1 MDKSLK
7 RGRRSGKI
15 IAVIV
20 IALAIIAILS
30 ACVDGTTKDPDAAN
44 PDTVKLQSFN
54 IIPNGNEAAAEYDV
68 ACLDRS
74 ISGTLEL
81 FTVELVLSNIAGN
94 PVQSFT
100 MSGRTYTA
108 KDFSNDSTAS
118 RIMVRN
124 QALDDID
131 GDSVTLEIQEIVYT
145 NSKGTVRIRDP
156 ENNTKTVLLDP
167 DFTLTA
173 DFSESSNPT
182 AITET
187 TVNYGDRMGLPSDND
202 MNSALKYRVPGL
214 TFAGWFT
221 EPNGEGSKVE
231 YNDEYL
237 YPYDI
242 TLYAHYTAAY
252 EYRINENTQS
262 VSITGLKD
270 EFRTTTLLIE
280 IPEEIEG
287 LPVTEIA
294 DRAFASVGTDKKI
307 MLPYSVK
314 RIGDYAFYNCDRLSV
329 YMPGVTSIGKS
340 AFQNVSGGASVNFSV
355 INPATGTATD
365 SVLPSTLL
373 SIGDYAFNGTSIDTV
388 WTVVPVTGGGSV
400 KRLYDTLVIPQSVE
414 HIGKEAFSASD
425 LVAVYFPEGSALV
438 PQNDALP
445 EEADP
450 DSDDVGYDF
459 TNYFIGEKV
468 FGGCVKLTTVYTS
481 FTLDNGNIVPSDN
494 PGLGIIS
501 DYMFYNCKALKTVQ
515 IAEGLRLIGA
525 LAFASDSANAMK
537 DLTTVSF
544 PAALEVLGQQ
554 AFANTNLSSVSFSPQ
569 SEFRILGDWAFQ
581 GTEIASATFYSLTE
595 YGKAPFWGNLAI
607 NSVYIYSDR
616 VPDISVPSLTDMG
629 DTSVTQTRFYVP
641 IAQLSEY
648 RSKWG
653 SQYSSGGLFQDY
665 SLQIADLILAAE
677 YENRNAG
684 YALEPVDAD
693 GNLQADGNTDYAK
706 VVYLYYNGKTSLSVP
721 ETADV
726 TINGITKSFTVT
738 DIGGYVTVDSAATSP
753 ILTDRVTEILLP
765 DTVKRI
771 SDYAFYNM
779 GKLSKVTWTYIG
791 LGGNTMS
798 YLEGVVDNL
807 SLRSIGN
814 YAFYATALETFY
826 SSPQLTYIG
835 AEAFADSKL
844 DSVDLTKCDG
854 LTIAASAFSGNK
866 IVNLTIGSGVA
877 ELQRYCFANQD
888 TDGRAMRIE
897 FKGNPPKVETNLDPF
912 SNDIVNE
919 VFVPADKLDEY
930 NHPDKFISST
940 LRGKFK
946 AV

>member
-1 MDKSLK
+1 MNKSY
-7 RGRRSGKI
+7 RSGIGNVKI
-15 IAVIV
+15 FVVLIIIMAL
-20 IALAIIAILS
+20 IALLS
-30 ACVDGTTKDPDAAN
+30 ACVNNDAETPDNTSN
-44 PDTVKLQSFN
+44 PDTVKLQSFR

-68 ACLDRS
+68 VCLDRS

-100 MSGRTYTA
+100 MSDRTYTA

-202 MNSALKYRVPGL
+202 MNSTLIYRVPGL

-294 DRAFASVGTDKKI
+294 DRAFA
-307 MLPYSVK
+307 
-314 RIGDYAFYNCDRLSV
+314 V

-355 INPATGTATD
+355 VNPATGTATD

-388 WTVVPVTGGGSV
+388 WTVVTSSGGGSV

-414 HIGKEAFSASD
+414 YIGKEAFSASD

-445 EEADP
+445 EESDP

-481 FTLDNGNIVPSDN
+481 FSLDNGNIVPSDN

-653 SQYSSGGLFQDY
+653 NQYSSGGLFQDY

-721 ETADV
+721 ETADI
-726 TINGITKSFTVT
+726 TINGITKYFTVT

-753 ILTDRVTEILLP
+753 ILTDRVTEISLP

-779 GKLSKVTWTYIG
+779 GKLSKLIWTYIG
-791 LGGNTMS
+791 EGSFTMN
-798 YLEGVVDNL
+798 YGQGVVDNL
-807 SLRSIGN
+807 SLRSIGD

-844 DSVDLTKCDG
+844 HSVDLTKCDG

-888 TDGRAMRIE
+888 TGTEPMRIE
-897 FKGNPPKVETNLDPF
+897 FKGAPPTVETSLDPF
-912 SNDIVNE
+912 GGNNVGT
-919 VFVPADKLDEY
+919 VFVPEAFY
-930 NHPDKFISST
+930 YKFVEDDISSA
-940 LRGKFK
+940 LRDKYVRG
-946 AV
+946 

>member
-68 ACLDRS
+68 VCLDRS

-182 AITET
+182 AMTET

-252 EYRINENTQS
+252 KYRINENTQS

-280 IPEEIEG
+280 IPEKIEG

-373 SIGDYAFNGTSIDTV
+373 SIGDYAFNGTGIDTV
-388 WTVVPVTGGGSV
+388 WTVPVTGGGSV

-414 HIGKEAFSASD
+414 YIGKEAFSASD

-445 EEADP
+445 EESDP

-641 IAQLSEY
+641 IAQLSDY

-726 TINGITKSFTVT
+726 TINGITKYFTVT

-779 GKLSKVTWTYIG
+779 GKLSKLIWTYIG
-791 LGGNTMS
+791 EGGFTMN
-798 YLEGVVDNL
+798 YGQGVVDNL
-807 SLRSIGN
+807 SLRSIGD

-844 DSVDLTKCDG
+844 HSVDLTKCDG

-888 TDGRAMRIE
+888 TGTAPMRIE
-897 FKGNPPKVETNLDPF
+897 FKGAPPTVETNLDPF
-912 SNDIVNE
+912 GGNIVGTVVVPE
-919 VFVPADKLDEY
+919 AFYYKFVEDD
-930 NHPDKFISST
+930 ISSA
-940 LRGKFK
+940 LRDKYVKG
-946 AV
+946 

>member
-30 ACVDGTTKDPDAAN
+30 ACVDGTSKDPDAAN

-68 ACLDRS
+68 VCLDRS

-173 DFSESSNPT
+173 DCSESSNPT

-202 MNSALKYRVPGL
+202 MNSTLIYRVPGL

-280 IPEEIEG
+280 IPEKIEG

-355 INPATGTATD
+355 VNPATGMATD

-388 WTVVPVTGGGSV
+388 WTVPVTGGGSV

-459 TNYFIGEKV
+459 TNYFIGERV

-481 FTLDNGNIVPSDN
+481 FTLDNGNIVPSDK

-581 GTEIASATFYSLTE
+581 GTKIASATFYSLTE

-641 IAQLSEY
+641 IAQLGEY
-648 RSKWG
+648 RTKWG
-653 SQYSSGGLFQDY
+653 RQYSSGGLFQDY

-684 YALEPVDAD
+684 YALEPVDED
-693 GNLQADGNTDYAK
+693 GDLQADGNTDYAK

-726 TINGITKSFTVT
+726 TINGITKYFTVT

-753 ILTDRVTEILLP
+753 ILTDRVTEIYLP

-779 GKLSKVTWTYIG
+779 GKLSKLIWTYIG
-791 LGGNTMS
+791 EGGFTMT
-798 YLEGVVDNL
+798 YGEGVVDNL
-807 SLRSIGN
+807 SLRSIGD
-814 YAFYATALETFY
+814 YAFYATALKTFY

-844 DSVDLTKCDG
+844 HSVDLTKCDG

-866 IVNLTIGSGVA
+866 INNLTVGANVS
-877 ELQRYCFANQD
+877 ELKRYCFANQD
-888 TDGRAMRIE
+888 TDGEAMRIE

-919 VFVPADKLDEY
+919 VFVPFDKLEEY

-940 LRGKFK
+940 LSGKFK
-946 AV
+946 PV

>member
-30 ACVDGTTKDPDAAN
+30 ACVDGTSKDPDAAN

-68 ACLDRS
+68 VCLDRS

-202 MNSALKYRVPGL
+202 MNSAMKYRVPGL

-280 IPEEIEG
+280 IPQEIEG

-355 INPATGTATD
+355 VNPATGMATD

-388 WTVVPVTGGGSV
+388 WTVVTSSGGGSV

-459 TNYFIGEKV
+459 TNYFIGERV

-481 FTLDNGNIVPSDN
+481 FTLDNGNIVPSDKA
-494 PGLGIIS
+494 GLGIIS

-607 NSVYIYSDR
+607 NSVYIYSDC

-641 IAQLSEY
+641 IAQLGEY

-653 SQYSSGGLFQDY
+653 SKYSSGGLFQDY

-684 YALEPVDAD
+684 YALEPVDKD

-721 ETADV
+721 ETV
-726 TINGITKSFTVT
+726 TINGTTKYFTVT

-753 ILTDRVTEILLP
+753 ILTDRVTEIYLP
-765 DTVKRI
+765 DTVIRI

-779 GKLSKVTWTYIG
+779 GKLSKLIWTYIG
-791 LGGNTMS
+791 EGGFTMN
-798 YLEGVVDNL
+798 YGQGVVDNL
-807 SLRSIGN
+807 SLRSIGD

-835 AEAFADSKL
+835 VEAFADSKL
-844 DSVDLTKCDG
+844 HSVDLTKCDG

-888 TDGRAMRIE
+888 TGTAPMRIE
-897 FKGNPPKVETNLDPF
+897 FKGNPPKVETNFDPF
-912 SNDIVNE
+912 GGNIVGTVVVPE
-919 VFVPADKLDEY
+919 AFYYKFVADD
-930 NHPDKFISST
+930 ISSA
-940 LRGKFK
+940 LRGKYVK
-946 AV
+946 G

>member
-20 IALAIIAILS
+20 ISLAIIAILS

-68 ACLDRS
+68 VCLDRS

-124 QALDDID
+124 QALDDTD

-173 DFSESSNPT
+173 DCSESSNPT

-202 MNSALKYRVPGL
+202 MNSALIYRVPGL

-355 INPATGTATD
+355 INPATGMATD

-373 SIGDYAFNGTSIDTV
+373 SIGDYAFNGTGIDTV
-388 WTVVPVTGGGSV
+388 WTVPVTGGGSV

-468 FGGCVKLTTVYTS
+468 FGGCVNLTTVYTS

-684 YALEPVDAD
+684 YALEPVDKD
-693 GNLQADGNTDYAK
+693 GNLQDVGNTDYAK

-726 TINGITKSFTVT
+726 TINGITKYFTVT

-753 ILTDRVTEILLP
+753 ILTDRVTEIYLP

-779 GKLSKVTWTYIG
+779 GKLSKLIWTYIG
-791 LGGNTMS
+791 EGGFTMD
-798 YLEGVVDNL
+798 YGQGVVDNL

-826 SSPQLTYIG
+826 SSPQLMYIG

-844 DSVDLTKCDG
+844 HSVDLTKCDG

-888 TDGRAMRIE
+888 TGTASMRIE
-897 FKGNPPKVETNLDPF
+897 FKGAPPTVETNLDPF
-912 SNDIVNE
+912 GGNVVGTVVVPE
-919 VFVPADKLDEY
+919 AFYYKFVEDD
-930 NHPDKFISST
+930 ISSA
-940 LRGKFK
+940 LRDKYVKG
-946 AV
+946 

>member
-68 ACLDRS
+68 VCLDRS

-182 AITET
+182 AMTET

-388 WTVVPVTGGGSV
+388 WTVPVTGGGSV

-501 DYMFYNCKALKTVQ
+501 DYMFYNCKALKKVQ

-641 IAQLSEY
+641 IAQLGEY

-726 TINGITKSFTVT
+726 TINGITKYFTVT

-753 ILTDRVTEILLP
+753 ILADRVTEISLP

-779 GKLSKVTWTYIG
+779 GKLSKLIWTYIG
-791 LGGNTMS
+791 EGGFTMN
-798 YLEGVVDNL
+798 YGQGVVDNL
-807 SLRSIGN
+807 SLRSIGD

-866 IVNLTIGSGVA
+866 IGNLTIGSGVA

-888 TDGRAMRIE
+888 TGTAPMRIE
-897 FKGNPPKVETNLDPF
+897 FKGAPPTVETNLDPF
-912 SNDIVNE
+912 GGNIVGTVVVPE
-919 VFVPADKLDEY
+919 AFYYKFVEDD
-930 NHPDKFISST
+930 ISSA
-940 LRGKFK
+940 LRDKYVKG
-946 AV
+946 

>member
-68 ACLDRS
+68 VCLDRS

-182 AITET
+182 AMTET

-252 EYRINENTQS
+252 KYRINENTQS

-280 IPEEIEG
+280 IPEKIEG

-373 SIGDYAFNGTSIDTV
+373 SIGDYAFNGTGIDTV
-388 WTVVPVTGGGSV
+388 WTVPVTGGGSV

-414 HIGKEAFSASD
+414 YIGKEAFSASD

-641 IAQLSEY
+641 IAQLSDY

-726 TINGITKSFTVT
+726 TINGITKYFTVT

-779 GKLSKVTWTYIG
+779 GKLSKLIWTYIG
-791 LGGNTMS
+791 EGGFTMN
-798 YLEGVVDNL
+798 YGQGVVDNL
-807 SLRSIGN
+807 SLRSIGD

-844 DSVDLTKCDG
+844 HSVDLTKCDG

-888 TDGRAMRIE
+888 TGTAPMRIE
-897 FKGNPPKVETNLDPF
+897 FKGAPPTVETNLDPF
-912 SNDIVNE
+912 GGNIVGTVVVPE
-919 VFVPADKLDEY
+919 AFYYKFVEDD
-930 NHPDKFISST
+930 ISSA
-940 LRGKFK
+940 LRDKYVKG
-946 AV
+946 

>member
-1 MDKSLK
+1 
-7 RGRRSGKI
+7 
-15 IAVIV
+15 
-20 IALAIIAILS
+20 
-30 ACVDGTTKDPDAAN
+30 
-44 PDTVKLQSFN
+44 
-54 IIPNGNEAAAEYDV
+54 
-68 ACLDRS
+68 
-74 ISGTLEL
+74 
-81 FTVELVLSNIAGN
+81 
-94 PVQSFT
+94 
-100 MSGRTYTA
+100 
-108 KDFSNDSTAS
+108 
-118 RIMVRN
+118 
-124 QALDDID
+124 
-131 GDSVTLEIQEIVYT
+131 
-145 NSKGTVRIRDP
+145 
-156 ENNTKTVLLDP
+156 
-167 DFTLTA
+167 
-173 DFSESSNPT
+173 
-182 AITET
+182 
-187 TVNYGDRMGLPSDND
+187 
-202 MNSALKYRVPGL
+202 
-214 TFAGWFT
+214 
-221 EPNGEGSKVE
+221 
-231 YNDEYL
+231 
-237 YPYDI
+237 
-242 TLYAHYTAAY
+242 
-252 EYRINENTQS
+252 
-262 VSITGLKD
+262 
-270 EFRTTTLLIE
+270 
-280 IPEEIEG
+280 
-287 LPVTEIA
+287 
-294 DRAFASVGTDKKI
+294 
-307 MLPYSVK
+307 
-314 RIGDYAFYNCDRLSV
+314 
-329 YMPGVTSIGKS
+329 
-340 AFQNVSGGASVNFSV
+340 
-355 INPATGTATD
+355 
-365 SVLPSTLL
+365 
-373 SIGDYAFNGTSIDTV
+373 
-388 WTVVPVTGGGSV
+388 
-400 KRLYDTLVIPQSVE
+400 
-414 HIGKEAFSASD
+414 SASD

-641 IAQLSEY
+641 ITQLSDY

-684 YALEPVDAD
+684 YALEPVDED
-693 GNLQADGNTDYAK
+693 GDLQADGNTDYAK

-726 TINGITKSFTVT
+726 TINGITKYFTVT

-753 ILTDRVTEILLP
+753 ILTDRVTEIYLP

-779 GKLSKVTWTYIG
+779 GKLSKLIWTYIG
-791 LGGNTMS
+791 EGGFTMN
-798 YLEGVVDNL
+798 YGQGVVDNL
-807 SLRSIGN
+807 SLRSIGD

-844 DSVDLTKCDG
+844 HSVDLTKCDG

-888 TDGRAMRIE
+888 TGTAPMRIE
-897 FKGNPPKVETNLDPF
+897 FKGAPPTVETNLDPF
-912 SNDIVNE
+912 GGNIVGTVVVPE
-919 VFVPADKLDEY
+919 AFYYKFVEDD
-930 NHPDKFISST
+930 ISSA
-940 LRGKFK
+940 LRGKYVK
-946 AV
+946 G

>member
-20 IALAIIAILS
+20 ISLAIIAILS
-30 ACVDGTTKDPDAAN
+30 ACVDGTSKDPDAAN

-68 ACLDRS
+68 VCLDRS

-124 QALDDID
+124 QALDDTD

-202 MNSALKYRVPGL
+202 MNSALIYRVPGL

-355 INPATGTATD
+355 VNPATGMATD

-388 WTVVPVTGGGSV
+388 WTVPVTGGGSV

-459 TNYFIGEKV
+459 TNYFIGERV

-481 FTLDNGNIVPSDN
+481 FTLDNGNIVPSDY

-501 DYMFYNCKALKTVQ
+501 DYMFYNCKALETVQ

-607 NSVYIYSDR
+607 NSVYIYSDC

-648 RSKWG
+648 RTKWG
-653 SQYSSGGLFQDY
+653 KQYSSGGLFQDY

-684 YALEPVDAD
+684 YALEPVNAD

-726 TINGITKSFTVT
+726 TINGITKYFTVT

-753 ILTDRVTEILLP
+753 ILTDRVTEICLP

-779 GKLSKVTWTYIG
+779 GKLSKLIWTYIG
-791 LGGNTMS
+791 EGGFTMN
-798 YLEGVVDNL
+798 YGQGVVDNL
-807 SLRSIGN
+807 SLRSIGD

-844 DSVDLTKCDG
+844 RSVDLTKCDG

-888 TDGRAMRIE
+888 TGTAPMRIE
-897 FKGNPPKVETNLDPF
+897 FKGAPPTVETNLDPF
-912 SNDIVNE
+912 GGNNVGTVVVPE
-919 VFVPADKLDEY
+919 AFYYKFVEDD
-930 NHPDKFISST
+930 ISSA
-940 LRGKFK
+940 LRGKYVK
-946 AV
+946 G

>member
-30 ACVDGTTKDPDAAN
+30 ACVDGTSKDPDAAN

-68 ACLDRS
+68 VCLDRS

-124 QALDDID
+124 QALDDTD

-202 MNSALKYRVPGL
+202 MNSALIYRVPGL

-355 INPATGTATD
+355 VNPATGMATD

-373 SIGDYAFNGTSIDTV
+373 SIGDYAFNGTGIDTV
-388 WTVVPVTGGGSV
+388 WTVVTSSGGGSV

-450 DSDDVGYDF
+450 DSDDTGYDF
-459 TNYFIGEKV
+459 TNYFIGERV

-641 IAQLSEY
+641 IAQLGEY

-684 YALEPVDAD
+684 YAFEPVDAD

-706 VVYLYYNGKTSLSVP
+706 VVYLYYDGKTSLSVP
-721 ETADV
+721 ETV
-726 TINGITKSFTVT
+726 TINGITKYFTVT

-753 ILTDRVTEILLP
+753 ILTDRVTEIYLP

-779 GKLSKVTWTYIG
+779 GKLSKLTWTYIG
-791 LGGNTMS
+791 EGGFTMD
-798 YLEGVVDNL
+798 YGEGVVDNL
-807 SLRSIGN
+807 SLRSIGD
-814 YAFYATALETFY
+814 YAFYATALKTFY

-844 DSVDLTKCDG
+844 HSVDLTKCDG

-888 TDGRAMRIE
+888 TGTAPMRIE
-897 FKGNPPKVETNLDPF
+897 FKGAPPTVATNFDPF
-912 SNDIVNE
+912 GGNIVGTVVVPE
-919 VFVPADKLDEY
+919 AFYYKFVEDD
-930 NHPDKFISST
+930 ISSA
-940 LRGKFK
+940 LRDKYVKG
-946 AV
+946 

>member
-30 ACVDGTTKDPDAAN
+30 ACVDGTSKDPDAAN

-68 ACLDRS
+68 VCLDRS

-173 DFSESSNPT
+173 DCSESSNPT

-202 MNSALKYRVPGL
+202 MNSAMKYRVPGL

-280 IPEEIEG
+280 IPQEIEG

-355 INPATGTATD
+355 VNPATGMATD

-388 WTVVPVTGGGSV
+388 WTVVTSSGGGSV

-459 TNYFIGEKV
+459 TNYFIGERV

-481 FTLDNGNIVPSDN
+481 FTLDNGNIVPSDKA
-494 PGLGIIS
+494 GLGIIS

-607 NSVYIYSDR
+607 NSVYIYSDC

-641 IAQLSEY
+641 IAQLGEY

-653 SQYSSGGLFQDY
+653 SKYSSGGLFQDY

-684 YALEPVDAD
+684 YALEPVDED

-721 ETADV
+721 ETV
-726 TINGITKSFTVT
+726 TINGTTKYFTVT

-753 ILTDRVTEILLP
+753 ILTDRVTEIYLP

-779 GKLSKVTWTYIG
+779 GKLSKLIWTYIG
-791 LGGNTMS
+791 EGGFTMN
-798 YLEGVVDNL
+798 YGQDVVDNL
-807 SLRSIGN
+807 SLRSIGD

-835 AEAFADSKL
+835 VEAFADSKL
-844 DSVDLTKCDG
+844 HSVDLTKCDG

-888 TDGRAMRIE
+888 TGTAPMRIE
-897 FKGNPPKVETNLDPF
+897 FKGNPPKVETNFDPF
-912 SNDIVNE
+912 GGNIVGTVVVPE
-919 VFVPADKLDEY
+919 AFYYKFVADD
-930 NHPDKFISST
+930 ISSA
-940 LRGKFK
+940 LRGKYVK
-946 AV
+946 G

>member
-68 ACLDRS
+68 VCLDRS

-124 QALDDID
+124 QALDDTD

-173 DFSESSNPT
+173 DISESSNPT

-202 MNSALKYRVPGL
+202 MNSTLIYRVPGL

-355 INPATGTATD
+355 VNPATGTATD

-373 SIGDYAFNGTSIDTV
+373 SIGDYAFNGTCIDTV
-388 WTVVPVTGGGSV
+388 WTVATSSGGGSV

-481 FTLDNGNIVPSDN
+481 FTLDNNGNIVPSDKA
-494 PGLGIIS
+494 GLGIIS
-501 DYMFYNCKALKTVQ
+501 DYMFYNCKALETVQ

-537 DLTTVSF
+537 DFTTVSF

-641 IAQLSEY
+641 ITQLSEY

-684 YALEPVDAD
+684 YALEPVDED
-693 GNLQADGNTDYAK
+693 GNLQADGDTDYAK

-726 TINGITKSFTVT
+726 TINGITKYFTVT

-753 ILTDRVTEILLP
+753 ILTDRVTEIYLP

-779 GKLSKVTWTYIG
+779 GKLSKLIWTYIG
-791 LGGNTMS
+791 EGGFTMN
-798 YLEGVVDNL
+798 YGQGVVDNL

-844 DSVDLTKCDG
+844 HSVDLTKCDG

-866 IVNLTIGSGVA
+866 IANLTIGSGVA

-888 TDGRAMRIE
+888 TGTAPMRIV
-897 FKGNPPKVETNLDPF
+897 FKGAPPTVETNLDPF
-912 SNDIVNE
+912 GGNVVGTVVVPE
-919 VFVPADKLDEY
+919 AFYYKFVEDD
-930 NHPDKFISST
+930 ISSA
-940 LRGKFK
+940 LRGKYVK
-946 AV
+946 G

>member
-30 ACVDGTTKDPDAAN
+30 ACVDGTSKDPDAVN

-68 ACLDRS
+68 VCLDRS

-388 WTVVPVTGGGSV
+388 WTVPVTGGGSV

-414 HIGKEAFSASD
+414 YIGKEAFSASD

-554 AFANTNLSSVSFSPQ
+554 AFANSNLSSVSFSPQ

-641 IAQLSEY
+641 IAQLGEY

-684 YALEPVDAD
+684 YALEPVDAE

-726 TINGITKSFTVT
+726 TINGITKYFTVT

-753 ILTDRVTEILLP
+753 ILTDRVTEISLP

-779 GKLSKVTWTYIG
+779 GKLSKLIWTYIG
-791 LGGNTMS
+791 EGGFTMN
-798 YLEGVVDNL
+798 YGQGVVDNL
-807 SLRSIGN
+807 SLRSIGD

-835 AEAFADSKL
+835 AEAFADSRL
-844 DSVDLTKCDG
+844 HSVDLTKCDG

-866 IVNLTIGSGVA
+866 ILNLTIGSGVA

-888 TDGRAMRIE
+888 TGTAPMRIE
-897 FKGNPPKVETNLDPF
+897 FKGAPPTVETNLDPF
-912 SNDIVNE
+912 GGNIVGTVVVPE
-919 VFVPADKLDEY
+919 AFYYKFVEDD
-930 NHPDKFISST
+930 ISSA
-940 LRGKFK
+940 LRDKYVKG
-946 AV
+946 

>member
-30 ACVDGTTKDPDAAN
+30 ACVDDTSKDPDAAN

-68 ACLDRS
+68 VCLDRS

-173 DFSESSNPT
+173 DCSESSNPT

-202 MNSALKYRVPGL
+202 MNSALIYRVPGL

-355 INPATGTATD
+355 VNPATGMATD

-373 SIGDYAFNGTSIDTV
+373 SIGDYAFNGTCIDTV
-388 WTVVPVTGGGSV
+388 WTVATSSGGGSV

-445 EEADP
+445 EESDP

-481 FTLDNGNIVPSDN
+481 FTLDNNGNIVPSDKA
-494 PGLGIIS
+494 GLGIIS
-501 DYMFYNCKALKTVQ
+501 DYMFYNCKALETVQ

-537 DLTTVSF
+537 DFTTVSF

-653 SQYSSGGLFQDY
+653 SKYSSGGLFQDY

-677 YENRNAG
+677 YENRNDG
-684 YALEPVDAD
+684 YAFEPVDAD
-693 GNLQADGNTDYAK
+693 GNLQADGDTVYAK

-726 TINGITKSFTVT
+726 TINGITKYFTVT

-753 ILTDRVTEILLP
+753 ILTDRVTEICLP

-779 GKLSKVTWTYIG
+779 GKLSKLIWTYIG
-791 LGGNTMS
+791 EGGFTMN
-798 YLEGVVDNL
+798 YGQGVVDNL
-807 SLRSIGN
+807 SLRSIGD

-826 SSPQLTYIG
+826 SSPQLTHIG

-844 DSVDLTKCDG
+844 RSVDLTKCDG

-888 TDGRAMRIE
+888 TGTAPMRIE
-897 FKGNPPKVETNLDPF
+897 FKGAPPTVETNFDPF
-912 SNDIVNE
+912 GGNIVGTVVVPE
-919 VFVPADKLDEY
+919 AFYYKFVEDD
-930 NHPDKFISST
+930 ISSA
-940 LRGKFK
+940 LRGKYVK
-946 AV
+946 G

>member
-30 ACVDGTTKDPDAAN
+30 ACVDGTSKDPDAAN

-68 ACLDRS
+68 VCLDRS

-124 QALDDID
+124 QALDDTD

-202 MNSALKYRVPGL
+202 MNSALIYRVPGL

-355 INPATGTATD
+355 VNPATGMATD

-388 WTVVPVTGGGSV
+388 WTVVTSSGGGSV

-459 TNYFIGEKV
+459 TNYFIG
-468 FGGCVKLTTVYTS
+468 
-481 FTLDNGNIVPSDN
+481 
-494 PGLGIIS
+494 
-501 DYMFYNCKALKTVQ
+501 
-515 IAEGLRLIGA
+515 
-525 LAFASDSANAMK
+525 
-537 DLTTVSF
+537 
-544 PAALEVLGQQ
+544 
-554 AFANTNLSSVSFSPQ
+554 
-569 SEFRILGDWAFQ
+569 
-581 GTEIASATFYSLTE
+581 
-595 YGKAPFWGNLAI
+595 
-607 NSVYIYSDR
+607 
-616 VPDISVPSLTDMG
+616 
-629 DTSVTQTRFYVP
+629 
-641 IAQLSEY
+641 
-648 RSKWG
+648 
-653 SQYSSGGLFQDY
+653 
-665 SLQIADLILAAE
+665 
-677 YENRNAG
+677 
-684 YALEPVDAD
+684 
-693 GNLQADGNTDYAK
+693 
-706 VVYLYYNGKTSLSVP
+706 
-721 ETADV
+721 
-726 TINGITKSFTVT
+726 
-738 DIGGYVTVDSAATSP
+738 
-753 ILTDRVTEILLP
+753 
-765 DTVKRI
+765 
-771 SDYAFYNM
+771 
-779 GKLSKVTWTYIG
+779 
-791 LGGNTMS
+791 
-798 YLEGVVDNL
+798 
-807 SLRSIGN
+807 
-814 YAFYATALETFY
+814 
-826 SSPQLTYIG
+826 
-835 AEAFADSKL
+835 
-844 DSVDLTKCDG
+844 
-854 LTIAASAFSGNK
+854 
-866 IVNLTIGSGVA
+866 
-877 ELQRYCFANQD
+877 
-888 TDGRAMRIE
+888 
-897 FKGNPPKVETNLDPF
+897 
-912 SNDIVNE
+912 
-919 VFVPADKLDEY
+919 
-930 NHPDKFISST
+930 
-940 LRGKFK
+940 
-946 AV
+946 

>member
-30 ACVDGTTKDPDAAN
+30 ACVDGTSKDPDAAN

-68 ACLDRS
+68 VCLDRS

-100 MSGRTYTA
+100 MSDRTYTA

-173 DFSESSNPT
+173 DCSESSNPT

-202 MNSALKYRVPGL
+202 MNSAFNYRVPGL

-355 INPATGTATD
+355 VNPATGMATD

-388 WTVVPVTGGGSV
+388 WTVVTSSGGGSV

-414 HIGKEAFSASD
+414 HIGKEAFSASE

-459 TNYFIGEKV
+459 TNYFIGERV

-481 FTLDNGNIVPSDN
+481 FTLDNGGNIVPSDN

-641 IAQLSEY
+641 IAQLGEY

-684 YALEPVDAD
+684 YAFEPVDQN

-726 TINGITKSFTVT
+726 TINGITKYFTVT

-753 ILTDRVTEILLP
+753 ILTDRVTEIYLP

-779 GKLSKVTWTYIG
+779 GKLSKLIWTYIG
-791 LGGNTMS
+791 EGGFTMN
-798 YLEGVVDNL
+798 YGEGVVDNL
-807 SLRSIGN
+807 SLRSIGD
-814 YAFYATALETFY
+814 YAFYATALKTFY

-888 TDGRAMRIE
+888 TGTAPMCIE
-897 FKGNPPKVETNLDPF
+897 FKGAPPTVETSLDPF
-912 SNDIVNE
+912 GGNNVGTVVVPEAFYNK
-919 VFVPADKLDEY
+919 FVEDD
-930 NHPDKFISST
+930 ISSA
-940 LRGKFK
+940 LRDKYVKG
-946 AV
+946 

>member
-30 ACVDGTTKDPDAAN
+30 ACVDGTSKDPDAAN

-68 ACLDRS
+68 VCLDRS

-173 DFSESSNPT
+173 DCSESSNPT

-202 MNSALKYRVPGL
+202 MNSALIYRVPGL

-355 INPATGTATD
+355 VNPATGMATD

-388 WTVVPVTGGGSV
+388 WTVVTSSGGGSV

-481 FTLDNGNIVPSDN
+481 FTLDNGNNIVPSDN

-653 SQYSSGGLFQDY
+653 SKYSSGGLFQDY

-684 YALEPVDAD
+684 YAFEPVDEN

-726 TINGITKSFTVT
+726 TINGITKYFTVT

-753 ILTDRVTEILLP
+753 ILTDRVTEIYLP

-779 GKLSKVTWTYIG
+779 GKLSKLIWTYIG
-791 LGGNTMS
+791 EGGFTRN
-798 YLEGVVDNL
+798 YGEGVVDNL
-807 SLRSIGN
+807 SLRSIGD
-814 YAFYATALETFY
+814 YAFYATALKTFY

-844 DSVDLTKCDG
+844 HSVDLTKCDG

-888 TDGRAMRIE
+888 TGTAPMRIE
-897 FKGNPPKVETNLDPF
+897 FKGAPPTVETNFDPF
-912 SNDIVNE
+912 GGNNVGTVVVPEAFYNN
-919 VFVPADKLDEY
+919 FVEDD
-930 NHPDKFISST
+930 ISSA
-940 LRGKFK
+940 LRGKYK
-946 AV
+946 

>member
-68 ACLDRS
+68 VCLDRS

-156 ENNTKTVLLDP
+156 ENNSKTVLLDP

-355 INPATGTATD
+355 VNPATGMATD

-373 SIGDYAFNGTSIDTV
+373 SIGDYAFNGTGIDTV
-388 WTVVPVTGGGSV
+388 WTVPVTGGGSV

-616 VPDISVPSLTDMG
+616 VPNISVPSLTDMG

-641 IAQLSEY
+641 IAQLSDY

-721 ETADV
+721 ETADI
-726 TINGITKSFTVT
+726 TINGITKYFTVT

-779 GKLSKVTWTYIG
+779 GKLSKLIWTYIG
-791 LGGNTMS
+791 EGGFTMN
-798 YLEGVVDNL
+798 YGQGVVDNL
-807 SLRSIGN
+807 SLRSIGD

-835 AEAFADSKL
+835 AEAFADSRL
-844 DSVDLTKCDG
+844 HSVDLTKCDG

-866 IVNLTIGSGVA
+866 IGNLTIGSGVA

-888 TDGRAMRIE
+888 TGTAPMHIE
-897 FKGNPPKVETNLDPF
+897 FKGAPPTVETNLDPF
-912 SNDIVNE
+912 GGNIVGTVVVPE
-919 VFVPADKLDEY
+919 AFYYKFVEDD
-930 NHPDKFISST
+930 ISSA
-940 LRGKFK
+940 LRDKYVKG
-946 AV
+946 

>member
-68 ACLDRS
+68 VCLDRS

-124 QALDDID
+124 QALDDTD

-173 DFSESSNPT
+173 DCSESSNPT

-202 MNSALKYRVPGL
+202 MNSTLKYRVPGL

-355 INPATGTATD
+355 VNPATGMATD

-373 SIGDYAFNGTSIDTV
+373 SIGDYAFNGTGIDTV
-388 WTVVPVTGGGSV
+388 WTVVTSSGGGSV

-414 HIGKEAFSASD
+414 YIGKEAFSASD

-445 EEADP
+445 EEVDP
-450 DSDDVGYDF
+450 DSDDTGYDF
-459 TNYFIGEKV
+459 TNYFIGERV

-501 DYMFYNCKALKTVQ
+501 DYMFYNCKALETVQ

-607 NSVYIYSDR
+607 NSVYIYSDC

-641 IAQLSEY
+641 ITQLSDY

-684 YALEPVDAD
+684 YAFEPVDEN
-693 GNLQADGNTDYAK
+693 GNLQADGITDYAK

-721 ETADV
+721 ETV
-726 TINGITKSFTVT
+726 TINGITKYFTVT

-753 ILTDRVTEILLP
+753 ILTDRVTKIYLP

-779 GKLSKVTWTYIG
+779 GKLSKLIWTYIG
-791 LGGNTMS
+791 ESGFTM
-798 YLEGVVDNL
+798 YYGEDVVDNL
-807 SLRSIGN
+807 SLRSIGD
-814 YAFYATALETFY
+814 YAFYATALKTFY

-844 DSVDLTKCDG
+844 RSVDLTKCDG

-888 TDGRAMRIE
+888 TGTAPMSIE
-897 FKGNPPKVETNLDPF
+897 FKGAPPTVETNLDPF
-912 SNDIVNE
+912 GGNNVGTVVVPE
-919 VFVPADKLDEY
+919 AFYYKFVEDD
-930 NHPDKFISST
+930 ISSA
-940 LRGKFK
+940 LRGKYVK
-946 AV
+946 G

>member
-20 IALAIIAILS
+20 IALAIIAILP

-68 ACLDRS
+68 VCLDRS

-373 SIGDYAFNGTSIDTV
+373 SIGDYAFNGTGIDTV
-388 WTVVPVTGGGSV
+388 WTVPVTGGGSV

-414 HIGKEAFSASD
+414 YIGKEAFSASD

-459 TNYFIGEKV
+459 TNYFIGERV

-641 IAQLSEY
+641 IAQLSDY

-684 YALEPVDAD
+684 YAFEPVDAD

-726 TINGITKSFTVT
+726 TINGITKYFTVT

-753 ILTDRVTEILLP
+753 ILTDRVTEISLP

-779 GKLSKVTWTYIG
+779 GKLSKLIWTYIG
-791 LGGNTMS
+791 EGGFTMN
-798 YLEGVVDNL
+798 YGQGVVDNL
-807 SLRSIGN
+807 SLRSIGD

-844 DSVDLTKCDG
+844 HSVDLTKCDG

-888 TDGRAMRIE
+888 TGTAPMRIE
-897 FKGNPPKVETNLDPF
+897 FKGAPPTVETNLDPF
-912 SNDIVNE
+912 GGNIVGTVVVPE
-919 VFVPADKLDEY
+919 AFYYKFVEDD
-930 NHPDKFISST
+930 ISSA
-940 LRGKFK
+940 LRDKYVKG
-946 AV
+946 

>member
-68 ACLDRS
+68 VCLDRS

-355 INPATGTATD
+355 VNPATGTATD

-373 SIGDYAFNGTSIDTV
+373 SIGDYAFNGTGIDTV
-388 WTVVPVTGGGSV
+388 WTVPVTGGGSV

-450 DSDDVGYDF
+450 DSDDTGYDF

-641 IAQLSEY
+641 IAQLSDY

-684 YALEPVDAD
+684 YALEPVDAE
-693 GNLQADGNTDYAK
+693 GNLQAEGNTDYAK

-726 TINGITKSFTVT
+726 TINGITKYFTVT

-753 ILTDRVTEILLP
+753 ILTDRVTEISLP
-765 DTVKRI
+765 DTVIRI

-779 GKLSKVTWTYIG
+779 GKLSKLIWTYIG
-791 LGGNTMS
+791 EGGFTMN
-798 YLEGVVDNL
+798 YGQGVVDNL
-807 SLRSIGN
+807 SLRSIGD

-844 DSVDLTKCDG
+844 HSVDLTKCDG

-888 TDGRAMRIE
+888 TGTAPMHIK
-897 FKGNPPKVETNLDPF
+897 FKGAPPTVETNLDPF
-912 SNDIVNE
+912 GGNIVGTVVVPE
-919 VFVPADKLDEY
+919 AFYYKFVEDD
-930 NHPDKFISST
+930 ISSA
-940 LRGKFK
+940 LRDKYVKG
-946 AV
+946 

>member
-1 MDKSLK
+1 M
-7 RGRRSGKI
+7 
-15 IAVIV
+15 
-20 IALAIIAILS
+20 
-30 ACVDGTTKDPDAAN
+30 
-44 PDTVKLQSFN
+44 
-54 IIPNGNEAAAEYDV
+54 
-68 ACLDRS
+68 
-74 ISGTLEL
+74 
-81 FTVELVLSNIAGN
+81 
-94 PVQSFT
+94 
-100 MSGRTYTA
+100 
-108 KDFSNDSTAS
+108 
-118 RIMVRN
+118 
-124 QALDDID
+124 
-131 GDSVTLEIQEIVYT
+131 
-145 NSKGTVRIRDP
+145 
-156 ENNTKTVLLDP
+156 
-167 DFTLTA
+167 
-173 DFSESSNPT
+173 
-182 AITET
+182 
-187 TVNYGDRMGLPSDND
+187 
-202 MNSALKYRVPGL
+202 
-214 TFAGWFT
+214 
-221 EPNGEGSKVE
+221 
-231 YNDEYL
+231 
-237 YPYDI
+237 
-242 TLYAHYTAAY
+242 
-252 EYRINENTQS
+252 
-262 VSITGLKD
+262 
-270 EFRTTTLLIE
+270 
-280 IPEEIEG
+280 
-287 LPVTEIA
+287 
-294 DRAFASVGTDKKI
+294 
-307 MLPYSVK
+307 
-314 RIGDYAFYNCDRLSV
+314 
-329 YMPGVTSIGKS
+329 
-340 AFQNVSGGASVNFSV
+340 
-355 INPATGTATD
+355 
-365 SVLPSTLL
+365 
-373 SIGDYAFNGTSIDTV
+373 
-388 WTVVPVTGGGSV
+388 
-400 KRLYDTLVIPQSVE
+400 IPQSVE
-414 HIGKEAFSASD
+414 YIGKEAFSASD

-459 TNYFIGEKV
+459 TNYFIGERV

-481 FTLDNGNIVPSDN
+481 FTLDNGNIVPSDK

-641 IAQLSEY
+641 ITQLSDY

-684 YALEPVDAD
+684 YALEPVDKD
-693 GNLQADGNTDYAK
+693 GKLQADGNTDYAK

-726 TINGITKSFTVT
+726 TINGITKYFTVT

-753 ILTDRVTEILLP
+753 ILTDRVTEICLP

-779 GKLSKVTWTYIG
+779 GKLSKLIWTYIG
-791 LGGNTMS
+791 EGGFTMN
-798 YLEGVVDNL
+798 YGQGVVDNL
-807 SLRSIGN
+807 SLRSIGD

-844 DSVDLTKCDG
+844 HSVDLTKCDG

-877 ELQRYCFANQD
+877 ELQRYCFANQN
-888 TDGRAMRIE
+888 TGTAPMRIE
-897 FKGNPPKVETNLDPF
+897 FKGAPPTVETNLDPF
-912 SNDIVNE
+912 GGNVVGTVVVPE
-919 VFVPADKLDEY
+919 AFYYKFVADD
-930 NHPDKFISST
+930 ISSA
-940 LRGKFK
+940 LRGKYVK
-946 AV
+946 G

>member
-30 ACVDGTTKDPDAAN
+30 ACVDGTSKDPDAAN

-68 ACLDRS
+68 VCLDRS

-118 RIMVRN
+118 RVMVRN
-124 QALDDID
+124 QSLDDID

-280 IPEEIEG
+280 IPEKIEG

-355 INPATGTATD
+355 VNPATGTATD

-388 WTVVPVTGGGSV
+388 WTVVTSSGGGSV

-414 HIGKEAFSASD
+414 YIGKEAFSASD

-445 EEADP
+445 EESDP

-501 DYMFYNCKALKTVQ
+501 DYMFYNCKALETVQ

-648 RSKWG
+648 RTKWG
-653 SQYSSGGLFQDY
+653 RQYSSGGLFQDY

-684 YALEPVDAD
+684 YALEPVDED
-693 GNLQADGNTDYAK
+693 GNLQADGITDYAK

-726 TINGITKSFTVT
+726 TINGITKYFTVT

-753 ILTDRVTEILLP
+753 ILTDRVTEIYLP

-779 GKLSKVTWTYIG
+779 GKLSKLIWTYIG
-791 LGGNTMS
+791 EGGFTMN
-798 YLEGVVDNL
+798 YGQGVVDNL
-807 SLRSIGN
+807 SLRSIGD

-844 DSVDLTKCDG
+844 HSVDLTKCDG

-888 TDGRAMRIE
+888 TGTAPMRIE
-897 FKGNPPKVETNLDPF
+897 FKGAPPTVETNLDPF
-912 SNDIVNE
+912 GGNIVGTVVVPE
-919 VFVPADKLDEY
+919 AFYYKFVEDD
-930 NHPDKFISST
+930 ISSA
-940 LRGKFK
+940 LRDKYVKG
-946 AV
+946 

>member
-7 RGRRSGKI
+7 RGRRSEKI

-30 ACVDGTTKDPDAAN
+30 ACVDGTTKDPDAVN

-68 ACLDRS
+68 VCLDRS

-118 RIMVRN
+118 RVMVRN
-124 QALDDID
+124 QSLDDID

-182 AITET
+182 PITET

-355 INPATGTATD
+355 VNPATGTATD
-365 SVLPSTLL
+365 SVLPSTLV
-373 SIGDYAFNGTSIDTV
+373 SIGDYAFNGTGIDTV
-388 WTVVPVTGGGSV
+388 WTVPVAGGSSV

-641 IAQLSEY
+641 IVQLGEY

-684 YALEPVDAD
+684 YALEPVDKD

-726 TINGITKSFTVT
+726 TINGITKYFTVT

-753 ILTDRVTEILLP
+753 ILTDRVTEICLP

-779 GKLSKVTWTYIG
+779 GKLSKLIWTYIG
-791 LGGNTMS
+791 EGGFTMN
-798 YLEGVVDNL
+798 YGQGVVDNL
-807 SLRSIGN
+807 SLRSIGD

-844 DSVDLTKCDG
+844 HSVDLTKCDG

-888 TDGRAMRIE
+888 TGTAPMRIE
-897 FKGNPPKVETNLDPF
+897 FKGAPPTVETNLDPF
-912 SNDIVNE
+912 GGNIVGTVVVPE
-919 VFVPADKLDEY
+919 AFYYKFVEDD
-930 NHPDKFISST
+930 ISSA
-940 LRGKFK
+940 LRGKYVK
-946 AV
+946 G

>member
-68 ACLDRS
+68 VCLDRS

-124 QALDDID
+124 QALDDTD

-202 MNSALKYRVPGL
+202 MNSTLKYRVPGL

-355 INPATGTATD
+355 VNPATGTATD

-388 WTVVPVTGGGSV
+388 WTVVTSSGGGSV

-445 EEADP
+445 EESDP

-459 TNYFIGEKV
+459 TNYFIGERV

-616 VPDISVPSLTDMG
+616 VPDILVPSLTDMG

-641 IAQLSEY
+641 IEQLGEY
-648 RSKWG
+648 RSQWG

-684 YALEPVDAD
+684 YALEPVDED

-726 TINGITKSFTVT
+726 TINGITKYFTVT

-753 ILTDRVTEILLP
+753 ILTDRVTEIYLP

-779 GKLSKVTWTYIG
+779 GKLSKLIWTYIG
-791 LGGNTMS
+791 EGGFTRN
-798 YLEGVVDNL
+798 YGEGVVDNL
-807 SLRSIGN
+807 SLRSIGD

-844 DSVDLTKCDG
+844 RSVDLTKCDG

-888 TDGRAMRIE
+888 TGTAPMRIE
-897 FKGNPPKVETNLDPF
+897 FKGAPPTVETNLDPF
-912 SNDIVNE
+912 GGNNVGTVVVPE
-919 VFVPADKLDEY
+919 AFYYKFVEDD
-930 NHPDKFISST
+930 ISSA
-940 LRGKFK
+940 LRDKYVKG
-946 AV
+946 

>member
-68 ACLDRS
+68 VCLDRS

-270 EFRTTTLLIE
+270 EFRTSTLLIE

-355 INPATGTATD
+355 INPATGMATD

-373 SIGDYAFNGTSIDTV
+373 SIGDYAFNGTGIDTV
-388 WTVVPVTGGGSV
+388 WTVPVTGGGSV

-459 TNYFIGEKV
+459 TNYFIGERV

-641 IAQLSEY
+641 IAQLSDY
-648 RSKWG
+648 RFKWG

-684 YALEPVDAD
+684 YALEPVDAE
-693 GNLQADGNTDYAK
+693 GNLQADGNTAYAK

-726 TINGITKSFTVT
+726 TINGITKYFTVT

-753 ILTDRVTEILLP
+753 ILTDRVTEISLP

-779 GKLSKVTWTYIG
+779 GKLSKLIWTYIG
-791 LGGNTMS
+791 EGGFTMN
-798 YLEGVVDNL
+798 YGQGVVDNL
-807 SLRSIGN
+807 SLRSIGD

-888 TDGRAMRIE
+888 TGTAPMRIE
-897 FKGNPPKVETNLDPF
+897 FKGAPPTVETNLDPF
-912 SNDIVNE
+912 GGNIVGTVVVPE
-919 VFVPADKLDEY
+919 AFYYKFVEDD
-930 NHPDKFISST
+930 ISSA
-940 LRGKFK
+940 LRDKYVKG
-946 AV
+946 

>member
-30 ACVDGTTKDPDAAN
+30 ACVDGTSKDPDAAN

-68 ACLDRS
+68 VCLDRS

-124 QALDDID
+124 QALDDAD

-202 MNSALKYRVPGL
+202 MNSTLIYRVPGL

-314 RIGDYAFYNCDRLSV
+314 RIGDYAFYNCARLSV

-355 INPATGTATD
+355 VNPATGTATD

-388 WTVVPVTGGGSV
+388 WTVVTSSGGGSV

-414 HIGKEAFSASD
+414 YIGKEAFSASD

-445 EEADP
+445 EESDP

-468 FGGCVKLTTVYTS
+468 FGSCVKLTTVYTS

-641 IAQLSEY
+641 IAQLGEY

-721 ETADV
+721 ETADI
-726 TINGITKSFTVT
+726 TINGITKYFTVT

-753 ILTDRVTEILLP
+753 ILTDRVTEISLP

-779 GKLSKVTWTYIG
+779 GKLSKLIWTYIG
-791 LGGNTMS
+791 EGGFTMN
-798 YLEGVVDNL
+798 YGQGVVDNL
-807 SLRSIGN
+807 SLRSIGD

-835 AEAFADSKL
+835 VEAFADSKL
-844 DSVDLTKCDG
+844 HSVDLTKCDG

-888 TDGRAMRIE
+888 TDGQAMRIE
-897 FKGNPPKVETNLDPF
+897 FKGAPPTVETSLDPF
-912 SNDIVNE
+912 GGNIVGTVVVPEAFYNK
-919 VFVPADKLDEY
+919 FVADD
-930 NHPDKFISST
+930 ISSA
-940 LRGKFK
+940 LRDKYVKG
-946 AV
+946 

>member
-68 ACLDRS
+68 VCLDRS

-355 INPATGTATD
+355 INPATGMATD

-388 WTVVPVTGGGSV
+388 WTVPVTGGGSV

-450 DSDDVGYDF
+450 DSDDTGYDF

-481 FTLDNGNIVPSDN
+481 FTLDNGNIVPSDK

-581 GTEIASATFYSLTE
+581 GTEITSATFYSLTE

-726 TINGITKSFTVT
+726 TINGITKYFTVT

-753 ILTDRVTEILLP
+753 ILTDRVTEISLP

-798 YLEGVVDNL
+798 YQPGVVDNL
-807 SLRSIGN
+807 SLRSIGD

-844 DSVDLTKCDG
+844 HSVDLTKCDG

-866 IVNLTIGSGVA
+866 IDNLTIGSGVA

-888 TDGRAMRIE
+888 TGTEPMRIE
-897 FKGNPPKVETNLDPF
+897 FKGAPPTVETNLDPF
-912 SNDIVNE
+912 GGNIVGTVVVPEAFYNK
-919 VFVPADKLDEY
+919 FVGDD
-930 NHPDKFISST
+930 ISSA
-940 LRGKFK
+940 LRDKYAIG
-946 AV
+946 

>member
-20 IALAIIAILS
+20 ISLAIIAILS
-30 ACVDGTTKDPDAAN
+30 ACVDDTSKDPDAAN

-68 ACLDRS
+68 VCLDRS

-173 DFSESSNPT
+173 DCSESSNPT

-202 MNSALKYRVPGL
+202 MNSTPIYRVPGL

-280 IPEEIEG
+280 IPDKIEG

-355 INPATGTATD
+355 VNPATGMATD

-373 SIGDYAFNGTSIDTV
+373 SIGDYAFNGTGIDTV
-388 WTVVPVTGGGSV
+388 WTVVTSSGGGSV

-459 TNYFIGEKV
+459 TNYFIGERV

-481 FTLDNGNIVPSDN
+481 FTLDNGNIVPSDY

-684 YALEPVDAD
+684 YALEPVDED
-693 GNLQADGNTDYAK
+693 GNLQVYGNTDYAK

-726 TINGITKSFTVT
+726 TINGITKYFTVT

-753 ILTDRVTEILLP
+753 ILTDRVTEIYLP

-779 GKLSKVTWTYIG
+779 GKLSKLIWTYIG
-791 LGGNTMS
+791 EGGFTMN
-798 YLEGVVDNL
+798 YGQGVVDNL
-807 SLRSIGN
+807 SLRSIGD

-844 DSVDLTKCDG
+844 HSVDLTKCDG

-888 TDGRAMRIE
+888 TGTAPMRIE
-897 FKGNPPKVETNLDPF
+897 FKGAPPTVETNFDPF
-912 SNDIVNE
+912 GGNIVGTVVVPE
-919 VFVPADKLDEY
+919 AFYYKFVADD
-930 NHPDKFISST
+930 ISSA
-940 LRGKFK
+940 LRDKYVKG
-946 AV
+946 

>member
-30 ACVDGTTKDPDAAN
+30 ACVDDTSKDPDAAN

-68 ACLDRS
+68 VCLDRS

-202 MNSALKYRVPGL
+202 MNSTLKYRVPGL

-355 INPATGTATD
+355 INPATGMATD

-373 SIGDYAFNGTSIDTV
+373 SIGDYAFNGTGIDTV
-388 WTVVPVTGGGSV
+388 WTVPVTGGGSV

-459 TNYFIGEKV
+459 TNYFIGERV

-607 NSVYIYSDR
+607 NSVYIYSDC

-641 IAQLSEY
+641 ITQLSDY

-653 SQYSSGGLFQDY
+653 SQYSSGGLFQNY

-677 YENRNAG
+677 YENRNDG
-684 YALEPVDAD
+684 YAFEPVDQN
-693 GNLQADGNTDYAK
+693 GNLVVDGNTDFAK
-706 VVYLYYNGKTSLSVP
+706 VRYLYYYGGTSLSVP
-721 ETADV
+721 ERVNATV
-726 TINGITKSFTVT
+726 NGNNVHYTVT

-753 ILTDRVTEILLP
+753 ILTDRVTEIYLP

-779 GKLSKVTWTYIG
+779 GKLSKLIWTYIG
-791 LGGNTMS
+791 EGGFTMN
-798 YLEGVVDNL
+798 YGQGVVDNL
-807 SLRSIGN
+807 SLRSIGD

-844 DSVDLTKCDG
+844 RSVDLTKCDG

-888 TDGRAMRIE
+888 TGTAPMRIE
-897 FKGNPPKVETNLDPF
+897 FKGAPPTVETNLDPF
-912 SNDIVNE
+912 GGNIVGTVVVPE
-919 VFVPADKLDEY
+919 AFYYKFVEDD
-930 NHPDKFISST
+930 ISSA
-940 LRGKFK
+940 LRDKYVKG
-946 AV
+946 

>member
-30 ACVDGTTKDPDAAN
+30 ACVDGTSKDPDAAN

-68 ACLDRS
+68 VCLDRS

-355 INPATGTATD
+355 VNPATGMATD

-373 SIGDYAFNGTSIDTV
+373 SIGDYAFNGTGIDTV
-388 WTVVPVTGGGSV
+388 WTVPVTGGGSV

-459 TNYFIGEKV
+459 TNYFIGERV

-641 IAQLSEY
+641 ITQLSDY

-684 YALEPVDAD
+684 YALEPVDED

-726 TINGITKSFTVT
+726 TINGITKYFTVT

-753 ILTDRVTEILLP
+753 ILTDRVTEISLP

-779 GKLSKVTWTYIG
+779 GKLSKLIWTYIG
-791 LGGNTMS
+791 EGGFTMN
-798 YLEGVVDNL
+798 YGQGVVDNL
-807 SLRSIGN
+807 SLRSIGD

-844 DSVDLTKCDG
+844 RSVDLTKCDG

-888 TDGRAMRIE
+888 TGTAPMRIE
-897 FKGNPPKVETNLDPF
+897 FKGAPPTVETNFDPF
-912 SNDIVNE
+912 GGNIVGTVVVPE
-919 VFVPADKLDEY
+919 AFYYKFVEDD
-930 NHPDKFISST
+930 ISSA
-940 LRGKFK
+940 LRGKYVK
-946 AV
+946 G